1 MESTTPSSKRL
12 VWIVAGIVVLL
23 AILAVVAFF
32 ALFGVSQKE
41 STATPT
47 TTNGK
52 AVATKEEIEQNLSDI
67 ESSIKDSITDQKAAE
82 AALNDDT
89 KRIDLGS

>member
-12 VWIVAGIVVLL
+12 AWIVAGVIVLFVVL
-23 AILAVVAFF
+23 ATVAFF
-32 ALFGVSQKE
+32 ALFSASQKE

-47 TTNGK
+47 TTNGN
-52 AVATKEEIEQNLSDI
+52 AVATKEEIEQNLSDL
-67 ESSIKDSITDQKAAE
+67 EGSIKDSITDQKAAE

-89 KRIDLGS
+89 KQIDLGS